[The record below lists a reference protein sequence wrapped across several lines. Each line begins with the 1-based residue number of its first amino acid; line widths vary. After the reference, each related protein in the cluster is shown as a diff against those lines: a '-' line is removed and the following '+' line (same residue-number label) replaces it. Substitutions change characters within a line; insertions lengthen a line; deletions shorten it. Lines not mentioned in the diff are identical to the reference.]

1 MEDPV
6 RPISQSAI
14 NSTNG
19 TTVGSVEQQSDS
31 AALAADVV
39 QDVPVTSD
47 GLEEFTTQGRNENF
61 SSISGF
67 LARNRVTGFSRSN
80 RFIVDFQ
87 LQKLFSELNQQDFS
101 NLLSFKCEQAEFPGR
116 ELITSDARI
125 YGPSYKSPYM
135 SAYGDVT
142 LTLLCDNNLIQKQI
156 FETWMSIINT
166 PYSFDFKYRED
177 YVCTVQI
184 TQYNELNQ
192 AMFMCHL
199 LEAYPVSVAP
209 LQTNWGDDAVNRLQ
223 VTLTYRYW
231 KSEILKTNDE
241 AEYLDLQ
248 QQHTINLQ
256 QPRFNLISTG
266 DLFSVENREHQ
277 RKITRANE
285 ESRNNFRAIVDEI
298 MIANEGI

>member
-1 MEDPV
+1 
-6 RPISQSAI
+6 
-14 NSTNG
+14 
-19 TTVGSVEQQSDS
+19 
-31 AALAADVV
+31 
-39 QDVPVTSD
+39 
-47 GLEEFTTQGRNENF
+47 
-61 SSISGF
+61 
-67 LARNRVTGFSRSN
+67 
-80 RFIVDFQ
+80 
-87 LQKLFSELNQQDFS
+87 
-101 NLLSFKCEQAEFPGR
+101 
-116 ELITSDARI
+116 
-125 YGPSYKSPYM
+125 M

>member
-1 MEDPV
+1 
-6 RPISQSAI
+6 
-14 NSTNG
+14 
-19 TTVGSVEQQSDS
+19 
-31 AALAADVV
+31 
-39 QDVPVTSD
+39 
-47 GLEEFTTQGRNENF
+47 
-61 SSISGF
+61 
-67 LARNRVTGFSRSN
+67 
-80 RFIVDFQ
+80 
-87 LQKLFSELNQQDFS
+87 
-101 NLLSFKCEQAEFPGR
+101 
-116 ELITSDARI
+116 
-125 YGPSYKSPYM
+125 
-135 SAYGDVT
+135 
-142 LTLLCDNNLIQKQI
+142 
-156 FETWMSIINT
+156 
-166 PYSFDFKYRED
+166 
-177 YVCTVQI
+177 
-184 TQYNELNQ
+184 
-192 AMFMCHL
+192 MCHL